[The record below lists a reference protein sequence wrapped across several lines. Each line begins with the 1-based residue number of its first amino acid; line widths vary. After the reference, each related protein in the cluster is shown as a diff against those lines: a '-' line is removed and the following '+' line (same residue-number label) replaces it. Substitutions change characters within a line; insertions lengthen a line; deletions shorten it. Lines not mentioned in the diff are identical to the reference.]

1 MVLAEV
7 GLGAFPP
14 GAHEPVI
21 QTGADGGA
29 YQRNHATR
37 PLLNHLSAGA
47 RGDTLDDAWD
57 ELVDNFFLQKF
68 AADID
73 SGRAGGGDPE
83 FGDFAIG
90 VELKTVNQAQLLNR
104 AHGDGGKDAEIGDD
118 GDQPAK
124 AEAGALNGCESHS
137 AVNYIVGHRVEFA
150 YLERIYSVIAADG
163 HPVSSSELYQESCRI
178 NLNRG
183 VGARQA
189 RDQRLFGASAQPRF
203 GFRIGHCINHSAA
216 RRRMPSGHS
225 SPCASITVTPKNIMS
240 TGKLQIVPLGGL
252 GEFGMNCMAVRWGD
266 DIIVIDAGLMFP
278 EAELLGVDIVVPDI
292 SYLIENRQRV
302 RGIILTHGHEDH
314 IGALPWILSELK
326 VPVWGTEF
334 TLAYVEDKLDEHGL
348 LEDADLREMHAGER
362 FKAGVFTVHPIR
374 VTHSLVDCV
383 ALAIHTPLGVI
394 IHTGD
399 FKVDPTP
406 TDNHLFDLHSFAE
419 YGKQGVLALFQ
430 DSTNVERKG
439 YTPSERAVRR
449 KFDEVFA
456 HTQRRLF
463 ISCFSSSIHR
473 IRLAV
478 ELAHQHGRK
487 VAFVGRSMN
496 NSAEIA
502 EDLGYLEIPDGLVI
516 NPGEM
521 KNFPPEK
528 VCVMISGTQ
537 GEPMSALSRAAVDNH
552 KHAKIE
558 KGDTVVL
565 SSRII
570 PGNEKTIYR
579 MIDHLFRREA
589 HVIYE
594 DSTSP
599 PIHVSGHASQEE
611 LKLIINLVKP
621 KYFIPVH
628 GEYRQLKLHAE
639 MAGAMHSSVG
649 KVMLI
654 ESGDILEF
662 DEHNARKAGRV
673 NVGRVC
679 IDSGSRTDVVED
691 LIIKDRRHLSE
702 DGIVLP
708 IIAINKLTG
717 RVETAPEIVTRGFN
731 PGEDGLLDGA
741 RRIVE
746 DTLAHSSEEEK
757 ADYGVIKEKIRADLK
772 RYISRQTQKRP
783 LIMPVILEI

>member
-1 MVLAEV
+1 
-7 GLGAFPP
+7 
-14 GAHEPVI
+14 
-21 QTGADGGA
+21 
-29 YQRNHATR
+29 
-37 PLLNHLSAGA
+37 
-47 RGDTLDDAWD
+47 
-57 ELVDNFFLQKF
+57 
-68 AADID
+68 
-73 SGRAGGGDPE
+73 
-83 FGDFAIG
+83 
-90 VELKTVNQAQLLNR
+90 
-104 AHGDGGKDAEIGDD
+104 
-118 GDQPAK
+118 
-124 AEAGALNGCESHS
+124 
-137 AVNYIVGHRVEFA
+137 
-150 YLERIYSVIAADG
+150 
-163 HPVSSSELYQESCRI
+163 
-178 NLNRG
+178 
-183 VGARQA
+183 
-189 RDQRLFGASAQPRF
+189 
-203 GFRIGHCINHSAA
+203 
-216 RRRMPSGHS
+216 MP
-225 SPCASITVTPKNIMS
+225 
-240 TGKLQIVPLGGL
+240 TGKLQVIPLGGL

-292 SYLIENRQRV
+292 SYLIENRQKV
-302 RGIILTHGHEDH
+302 RGIVLTHGHEDH
-314 IGALPWILSELK
+314 IGALPWFLSELK

-348 LEDADLREMHAGER
+348 LDDADLREMRPNER
-362 FKAGVFTVHPIR
+362 FKVGAFTVHPIH

-383 ALAIHTPLGVI
+383 ALAIQTPLGVI

-406 TDNHLFDLHSFAE
+406 TDNKLFDLHSFAE
-419 YGKQGVLALFQ
+419 YGKNGVLALFQ

-449 KFDEVFA
+449 KFDEIFA

-473 IRLAV
+473 IKLAV
-478 ELAHQHGRK
+478 ELAHTHGRK
-487 VAFVGRSMN
+487 IAFIGRSMN
-496 NSAEIA
+496 NSSEIA
-502 EDLGYLEIPDGLVI
+502 EDLGYIEVPEGLVI

-528 VCVMISGTQ
+528 VCVLISGTQ

-589 HVIYE
+589 YVIY
-594 DSTSP
+594 DDGTYP
-599 PIHVSGHASQEE
+599 PVHVSGHASQDE

-621 KYFIPVH
+621 RYFIPIH

-639 MAGAMHSSVG
+639 MAGAMHGSVG

-654 ESGDILEF
+654 ESGDVLEF
-662 DEHNARKAGRV
+662 DELGARKAGRV
-673 NVGRVC
+673 NIGRVC
-679 IDSGSRTDVVED
+679 IDSGNRTDVVED

-708 IIAINKLTG
+708 IIAIHKLTG
-717 RVETAPEIVTRGFN
+717 RIETSPEIVTRGFN
-731 PGEDGLLDGA
+731 PGEDGLLEGA
-741 RRIVE
+741 RQIVM
-746 DTLAHSSEEEK
+746 DTLDQSSQEEK
-757 ADYGVIKEKIRADLK
+757 ADYGVIKEKIRTDLK
-772 RYISRQTQKRP
+772 RYISKQTQRRP
-783 LIMPVILEI
+783 LIMPVILEV

>member
-1 MVLAEV
+1 M
-7 GLGAFPP
+7 
-14 GAHEPVI
+14 
-21 QTGADGGA
+21 
-29 YQRNHATR
+29 
-37 PLLNHLSAGA
+37 
-47 RGDTLDDAWD
+47 
-57 ELVDNFFLQKF
+57 
-68 AADID
+68 
-73 SGRAGGGDPE
+73 
-83 FGDFAIG
+83 
-90 VELKTVNQAQLLNR
+90 LK
-104 AHGDGGKDAEIGDD
+104 
-118 GDQPAK
+118 
-124 AEAGALNGCESHS
+124 S
-137 AVNYIVGHRVEFA
+137 
-150 YLERIYSVIAADG
+150 
-163 HPVSSSELYQESCRI
+163 
-178 NLNRG
+178 
-183 VGARQA
+183 
-189 RDQRLFGASAQPRF
+189 
-203 GFRIGHCINHSAA
+203 
-216 RRRMPSGHS
+216 MP
-225 SPCASITVTPKNIMS
+225 
-240 TGKLQIVPLGGL
+240 GKLQIVPLGGL
-252 GEFGMNCMAVRWGD
+252 GEFGMNCMAVRWAD

-292 SYLIENRQRV
+292 SYLIENRQRI

-314 IGALPWILSELK
+314 IGALPWVLSELN

-348 LEDADLREMHAGER
+348 LDDADLRELRANESIKVGP
-362 FKAGVFTVHPIR
+362 FTIHPIR

-383 ALAIHTPLGVI
+383 ALAIHCPLGVI

-406 TDNHLFDLHSFAE
+406 TDNKLFDLHTFAE
-419 YGKQGVLALFQ
+419 YGKAGVLALFQ

-456 HTQRRLF
+456 HTKRRLF

-473 IRLAV
+473 INLAV

-487 VAFVGRSMN
+487 VAFIGRSMV

-502 EDLGYLEIPDGLVI
+502 EDLGYIEVPEGLVI

-528 VCVMISGTQ
+528 VCVLISGTQ

-594 DSTSP
+594 DGTSP
-599 PIHVSGHASQEE
+599 PVHVSGHGSQEE

-621 KYFIPVH
+621 RYFIPIH

-639 MAGAMHSSVG
+639 MAAAMRSSVG

-654 ESGDILEF
+654 ESGDVLEF
-662 DEHNARKAGRV
+662 DELGARKTAKV

-679 IDSGSRTDVVED
+679 IDSGNRTDVVED
-691 LIIKDRRHLSE
+691 LIIKDRRHISE

-708 IIAINKLTG
+708 IIAINKLSG
-717 RVETAPEIVTRGFN
+717 EVSAPPEIVTRGFN
-731 PGEDGLLDGA
+731 IGEDGFLDGA
-741 RRIVE
+741 RRMVE
-746 DTLAHSSEEEK
+746 DTLAQSSEEEK

-772 RYISRQTQKRP
+772 RYINKQSQKRP

>member
-1 MVLAEV
+1 M
-7 GLGAFPP
+7 
-14 GAHEPVI
+14 
-21 QTGADGGA
+21 
-29 YQRNHATR
+29 
-37 PLLNHLSAGA
+37 
-47 RGDTLDDAWD
+47 
-57 ELVDNFFLQKF
+57 
-68 AADID
+68 
-73 SGRAGGGDPE
+73 
-83 FGDFAIG
+83 
-90 VELKTVNQAQLLNR
+90 
-104 AHGDGGKDAEIGDD
+104 
-118 GDQPAK
+118 
-124 AEAGALNGCESHS
+124 
-137 AVNYIVGHRVEFA
+137 
-150 YLERIYSVIAADG
+150 
-163 HPVSSSELYQESCRI
+163 
-178 NLNRG
+178 
-183 VGARQA
+183 
-189 RDQRLFGASAQPRF
+189 
-203 GFRIGHCINHSAA
+203 
-216 RRRMPSGHS
+216 
-225 SPCASITVTPKNIMS
+225 
-240 TGKLQIVPLGGL
+240 PLGGL

-302 RGIILTHGHEDH
+302 RAIILTHGHEDH
-314 IGALPWILSELK
+314 IGALPWILSELN

-334 TLAYVEDKLDEHGL
+334 TLALLEDKLEEHGL
-348 LEDADLREMHAGER
+348 LENADLHEIRAGER
-362 FKAGVFTVHPIR
+362 FKAGPFTIHPIH

-383 ALAIHTPLGVI
+383 ALAIHTPLGVL

-406 TDNHLFDLHSFAE
+406 TDNKMFDLHAFAE
-419 YGKQGVLALFQ
+419 YGKEGVLALFQ

-456 HTQRRLF
+456 RTERRLF

-473 IRLAV
+473 IKLAV
-478 ELAHQHGRK
+478 DLAFEHGRK
-487 VAFVGRSMN
+487 VAFIGRSMT
-496 NSAEIA
+496 SSSEIA
-502 EDLGYLEIPDGLVI
+502 EDLGYIEIPEGLLI
-516 NPGEM
+516 HPGEM
-521 KNFPPEK
+521 KNYPPEK

-570 PGNEKTIYR
+570 PGNEKAIYR
-579 MIDHLFRREA
+579 MIDHLFRRQA

-594 DSTSP
+594 DGSSP

-621 KYFIPVH
+621 KYFIPIH

-639 MAGAMHSSVG
+639 MAGAMRSSVG

-662 DEHNARKAGRV
+662 DELGARKAGRV

-708 IIAINKLTG
+708 IIAINKLSG
-717 RVETAPEIVTRGFN
+717 RVESAPEIVTRGFAA
-731 PGEDGLLDGA
+731 GEDGFVEGA
-741 RRIVE
+741 RQLVMQ
-746 DTLAHSSEEEK
+746 TLECSSAEEK

-772 RYISRQTQKRP
+772 RYISKQTQKRP

>member
-1 MVLAEV
+1 
-7 GLGAFPP
+7 
-14 GAHEPVI
+14 
-21 QTGADGGA
+21 
-29 YQRNHATR
+29 
-37 PLLNHLSAGA
+37 
-47 RGDTLDDAWD
+47 
-57 ELVDNFFLQKF
+57 
-68 AADID
+68 
-73 SGRAGGGDPE
+73 
-83 FGDFAIG
+83 
-90 VELKTVNQAQLLNR
+90 
-104 AHGDGGKDAEIGDD
+104 
-118 GDQPAK
+118 
-124 AEAGALNGCESHS
+124 
-137 AVNYIVGHRVEFA
+137 
-150 YLERIYSVIAADG
+150 
-163 HPVSSSELYQESCRI
+163 
-178 NLNRG
+178 
-183 VGARQA
+183 
-189 RDQRLFGASAQPRF
+189 
-203 GFRIGHCINHSAA
+203 
-216 RRRMPSGHS
+216 MPS
-225 SPCASITVTPKNIMS
+225 
-240 TGKLQIVPLGGL
+240 GKLQIVPLGGL
-252 GEFGMNCMAVRWGD
+252 GEFGMNCMALRWGD
-266 DIIVIDAGLMFP
+266 DILVIDAGLMFP

-302 RGIILTHGHEDH
+302 RGIVLTHGHEDH
-314 IGALPWILSELK
+314 IGALPWVLSELN

-348 LEDADLREMHAGER
+348 LDDADLREIRPGER
-362 FKAGVFTVHPIR
+362 VKIGPFTVHPIQ

-383 ALAIHTPLGVI
+383 ALAIHTPLGVV

-406 TDNHLFDLHSFAE
+406 TDNRLFDLHAFAE
-419 YGKQGVLALFQ
+419 YGKEGVLALLQ

-456 HTQRRLF
+456 RTERRLF

-473 IRLAV
+473 IKLAID
-478 ELAHQHGRK
+478 LAFEHGRK
-487 VAFVGRSMN
+487 IAFIGRSMN

-502 EDLGYLEIPDGLVI
+502 EDLGYVEIPEGLLI
-516 NPGEM
+516 HPGDM
-521 KNFPPEK
+521 KNHPPQK
-528 VCVMISGTQ
+528 VCVLISGTQ

-570 PGNEKTIYR
+570 PGNEKAIYR

-594 DSTSP
+594 DGSSP

-621 KYFIPVH
+621 RFFIPVH

-639 MAGAMHSSVG
+639 MAGSMHGSVG
-649 KVMLI
+649 QVILI
-654 ESGDILEF
+654 ESGDVLEF
-662 DEHNARKAGRV
+662 DELGARKVGRV

-691 LIIKDRRHLSE
+691 LIVKDRKHISE

-717 RVETAPEIVTRGFN
+717 VVETAPEIVTRGFN

-741 RRIVE
+741 KEIVMQ
-746 DTLAHSSEEEK
+746 TLDVSSDEEK

-772 RYISRQTQKRP
+772 RYINKQTQKRP

>member
-1 MVLAEV
+1 M
-7 GLGAFPP
+7 
-14 GAHEPVI
+14 
-21 QTGADGGA
+21 
-29 YQRNHATR
+29 
-37 PLLNHLSAGA
+37 
-47 RGDTLDDAWD
+47 
-57 ELVDNFFLQKF
+57 
-68 AADID
+68 
-73 SGRAGGGDPE
+73 
-83 FGDFAIG
+83 
-90 VELKTVNQAQLLNR
+90 
-104 AHGDGGKDAEIGDD
+104 
-118 GDQPAK
+118 
-124 AEAGALNGCESHS
+124 
-137 AVNYIVGHRVEFA
+137 
-150 YLERIYSVIAADG
+150 
-163 HPVSSSELYQESCRI
+163 
-178 NLNRG
+178 
-183 VGARQA
+183 
-189 RDQRLFGASAQPRF
+189 AS
-203 GFRIGHCINHSAA
+203 
-216 RRRMPSGHS
+216 
-225 SPCASITVTPKNIMS
+225 
-240 TGKLQIVPLGGL
+240 GKLQIIPLGGL
-252 GEFGMNCMAVRWGD
+252 GEFGMNCMAVRYGE
-266 DIIVIDAGLMFP
+266 DIVVIDAGLMFP

-292 SYLIENRQRV
+292 SYLTENRQKV
-302 RGIILTHGHEDH
+302 RGIVLTHGHEDH
-314 IGALPWILSELK
+314 IGALPWILSELN

-348 LEDADLREMHAGER
+348 LDDADLHEMRPNQR
-362 FKAGVFTVHPIR
+362 FKLGALTIHPIQ

-406 TDNHLFDLHSFAE
+406 TDNKLFDLHTFAE
-419 YGKQGVLALFQ
+419 YGKEGVLALFQ

-456 HTQRRLF
+456 HTKRRLF

-473 IRLAV
+473 INLAV
-478 ELAHQHGRK
+478 ELAHEHGRK
-487 VAFVGRSMN
+487 VAFIGRSMN

-502 EDLGYLEIPDGLVI
+502 EDLGYIEMPEGLVI

-528 VCVMISGTQ
+528 VCVLISGTQ

-558 KGDTVVL
+558 KGDTVML

-594 DSTSP
+594 DGTSP
-599 PIHVSGHASQEE
+599 PVHVSGHASQEE

-621 KYFIPVH
+621 RYFIPIH

-639 MAGAMHSSVG
+639 MAAAMRGSVG

-654 ESGDILEF
+654 ESGDILEI
-662 DEHNARKAGRV
+662 DELGARKAGEV
-673 NVGRVC
+673 KVGRVC
-679 IDSGSRTDVVED
+679 IDSGNRTDVVED

-708 IIAINKLTG
+708 IIAINKHTG
-717 RVETAPEIVTRGFN
+717 EVEPSLEIVTRGFN
-731 PGEDGLLDGA
+731 VGEDGFMEGA
-741 RRIVE
+741 KRIVE
-746 DTLAHSSEEEK
+746 ETLSHSSEEEK

-772 RYISRQTQKRP
+772 RYISKQSQKRP

>member
-1 MVLAEV
+1 
-7 GLGAFPP
+7 
-14 GAHEPVI
+14 
-21 QTGADGGA
+21 
-29 YQRNHATR
+29 
-37 PLLNHLSAGA
+37 
-47 RGDTLDDAWD
+47 
-57 ELVDNFFLQKF
+57 
-68 AADID
+68 
-73 SGRAGGGDPE
+73 
-83 FGDFAIG
+83 
-90 VELKTVNQAQLLNR
+90 
-104 AHGDGGKDAEIGDD
+104 
-118 GDQPAK
+118 
-124 AEAGALNGCESHS
+124 
-137 AVNYIVGHRVEFA
+137 
-150 YLERIYSVIAADG
+150 
-163 HPVSSSELYQESCRI
+163 
-178 NLNRG
+178 
-183 VGARQA
+183 
-189 RDQRLFGASAQPRF
+189 
-203 GFRIGHCINHSAA
+203 
-216 RRRMPSGHS
+216 MP
-225 SPCASITVTPKNIMS
+225 
-240 TGKLQIVPLGGL
+240 TGKLQIVPLGGM

-302 RGIILTHGHEDH
+302 RAIILTHGHEDH
-314 IGALPWILSELK
+314 IGALPWILSELN

-334 TLAYVEDKLDEHGL
+334 TLAYVEDKLEEHGL
-348 LEDADLREMHAGER
+348 LEHADLREIRAGER
-362 FKAGVFTVHPIR
+362 FKAGPFTIHPIH

-383 ALAIHTPLGVI
+383 SLAIHTPLGVL

-406 TDNHLFDLHSFAE
+406 TDNKMFDLHAFAE
-419 YGKQGVLALFQ
+419 YGKEGVLALFQ

-456 HTQRRLF
+456 HTKRRLF

-473 IRLAV
+473 IKLAV
-478 ELAHQHGRK
+478 ELAWEHGRK
-487 VAFVGRSMN
+487 VAFVGRSMT
-496 NSAEIA
+496 NSSEIA
-502 EDLGYLEIPDGLVI
+502 EDLGYVEIPEGLLI
-516 NPGEM
+516 HPGEM
-521 KNFPPEK
+521 KNYPPEK

-570 PGNEKTIYR
+570 PGNEKAIYR
-579 MIDHLFRREA
+579 MIDHLFRRQA

-594 DSTSP
+594 DGSSP
-599 PIHVSGHASQEE
+599 PIHVSGHGSQEE

-621 KYFIPVH
+621 KYFIPIH

-649 KVMLI
+649 TVMLI
-654 ESGDILEF
+654 ESGDILEL
-662 DEHNARKAGRV
+662 DELGARKAGRV

-708 IIAINKLTG
+708 IIAINKLSG
-717 RVETAPEIVTRGFN
+717 RVESSPEIVTRGFAA
-731 PGEDGLLDGA
+731 GEDGFVDGA
-741 RRIVE
+741 RQLVMQ
-746 DTLAHSSEEEK
+746 TLELSSDEEK
-757 ADYGVIKEKIRADLK
+757 TDYGVIKEKIRADLK
-772 RYISRQTQKRP
+772 RYISKQTQKRP